1 MARAEV
7 ACFPMTPL
15 TAVEITSHA
24 ERKEERESDV
34 CPLSF
39 SSGSLSICPLC
50 RAGQCLDVVLVII
63 SYSTSVP
70 MGDTQSTT
78 FLRPFNAN
86 LAVVSLIEHLA
97 EKGRRR
103 EGDRDTNYVKS
114 GNLLS

>member
-7 ACFPMTPL
+7 ACFPMTLVP
-15 TAVEITSHA
+15 SSPNGSGNYFPCHA
-24 ERKEERESDV
+24 ERESDA

-50 RAGQCLDVVLVII
+50 RAGQCLDVVLVTI

-70 MGDTQSTT
+70 TGDTQSTT

-97 EKGRRR
+97 EKEEEIG
-103 EGDRDTNYVKS
+103 T
-114 GNLLS
+114 LIM

>member
-1 MARAEV
+1 MLREK
-7 ACFPMTPL
+7 
-15 TAVEITSHA
+15 
-24 ERKEERESDV
+24 RRESDA

-70 MGDTQSTT
+70 TSDTQSTT

-97 EKGRRR
+97 EKEEEFG
-103 EGDRDTNYVKS
+103 T
-114 GNLLS
+114 LIM